1 MYLGLWVS
9 LYIWVGAC
17 VFCLSLFL
25 FVSFYLNVCVFAAP
39 WLTFTKWQAVITDWD
54 TATQTHH
61 SWDLHHGSAS
71 PNDNETSHPQQLK
84 HLATDDDYLW
94 TVFDLDGWYAASE
107 HKQVNWYHVSVKEV
121 SECAAP
127 FNAVLSARASDLFK
141 SVKFCP
147 WFMYVRRN
155 CDEAV
160 KRL

>member
-1 MYLGLWVS
+1 MYLCLWVS

-17 VFCLSLFL
+17 VFCLSLFP
-25 FVSFYLNVCVFAAP
+25 FVSFNLNVCVFAAP
-39 WLTFTKWQAVITDWD
+39 WLTFKWQAVITDWD

-94 TVFDLDGWYAASE
+94 TVFDLDGWYMLPLNTGRLIGIMSRW
-107 HKQVNWYHVSVKEV
+107 KRFQSVPDH
-121 SECAAP
+121 STLFHP
-127 FNAVLSARASDLFK
+127 SRASDLFK

-155 CDEAV
+155 CDQAV